1 MLATLLNL
9 SARLPGD
16 ARIRRRPPEIVP
28 GQPSSQSCPLLF
40 PLPFPSPSPARCRPP
55 PPPRLRCAMGGR
67 TAGRARGERSRHLI
81 PSRLGEESEPALGAQ
96 GPRRPA
102 IRIGF
107 RDKGLEIA
115 ATTPNP
121 GRRQSPRR
129 KYCSGRR
136 GAGGLGWA
144 GPGQGTRGGQES
156 VAGAWCLESMGAGAL
171 YPPGEREKPG

>member
-1 MLATLLNL
+1 MPASEDATR
-9 SARLPGD
+9 RLFLGSLQVR
-16 ARIRRRPPEIVP
+16 AA
-28 GQPSSQSCPLLF
+28 PSSSR
-40 PLPFPSPSPARCRPP
+40 SPSPPP
-55 PPPRLRCAMGGR
+55 PLHAAGPRPRPASGVRWGGGR
-67 TAGRARGERSRHLI
+67 RAERRGERSRHLI

-136 GAGGLGWA
+136 GAGGLGWT

-171 YPPGEREKPG
+171 YPLGNKRSRGERASLAYPLW